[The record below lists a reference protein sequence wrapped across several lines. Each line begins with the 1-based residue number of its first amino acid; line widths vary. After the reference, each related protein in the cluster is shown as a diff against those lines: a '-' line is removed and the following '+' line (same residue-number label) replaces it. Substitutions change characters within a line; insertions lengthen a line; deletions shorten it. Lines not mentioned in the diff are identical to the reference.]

1 MIPKNKS
8 DNLCDMKDR
17 NRKNFNE
24 ENKALTVLSLPTLL
38 WYIAFCYFPLF
49 GIVIAFKRY
58 RLIPG
63 KSFIYSLFFGSEWAG
78 FSNFRFLFLNPQIWQ
93 VLRNTLLYNIVFLI
107 LGTVIPVALAIVL
120 SYIRSSKIRSAV
132 QVLMLLPYF
141 LSWVIVSYF
150 VYAFL
155 SADKGMINTILKG
168 IGEQTVNFY
177 KEPSVW
183 PFVLVIV
190 MLWKSSGYSMLL
202 YYANI
207 MGIDPQLYDLA
218 AVDGAGVFQVIRHV
232 IIPSLKNVIIVMVLL
247 NLGHILSSDFGLF
260 YQVTRNSGS
269 IGKVTQTID
278 VFVFKALTEQSNYGF
293 SAAASLMQNGI
304 GCIILLIADRMIK
317 RIDPE
322 GGVL

>member
-1 MIPKNKS
+1 MRDKR
-8 DNLCDMKDR
+8 R
-17 NRKNFNE
+17 NRSGEKNT
-24 ENKALTVLSLPTLL
+24 ALTVLSLPTLL
-38 WYIAFCYFPLF
+38 WYAAFCYLPLF
-49 GIVIAFKRY
+49 GIVMAFKRY
-58 RLIPG
+58 RLVPG

-78 FSNFRFLFLNPQIWQ
+78 LGNFRFLFLNPQLWQ

-107 LGTVIPVALAIVL
+107 LGTLIPVTLAIVL

-132 QVLMLLPYF
+132 QVVMLLPYF

-155 SADKGMINTILKG
+155 SADRGMINIILKSTG
-168 IGEQTVNFY
+168 RQAVNFY
-177 KEPSVW
+177 MEPSVW
-183 PFVLVIV
+183 PFVLTVV

-218 AVDGAGVFQVIRHV
+218 AVDGAGVFRVIRH
-232 IIPSLKNVIIVMVLL
+232 IILPSLKNVIVVMVLL

-269 IGKVTQTID
+269 IQQVTQTID

-293 SAAASLMQNGI
+293 SAAAGLLQNGI

-317 RIDPE
+317 KIDPE
-322 GGVL
+322 GGVI